1 MNAEGA
7 ALQGSGWVV
16 CTLCAVLSGLWNL
29 NTHLF
34 VFQWLALDK
43 EAKKLSVETTANQV
57 MCNAIYFIRIQS
69 SMQSSLITASYSSK
83 LSQSLNYSRI
93 KKAKNKEVYITGK
106 AALPLCCTLAHFRTS
121 PTPMC

>member
-57 MCNAIYFIRIQS
+57 MCNAFYFIRIQS
-69 SMQSSLITASYSSK
+69 SMQSSLITASSSSK
-83 LSQSLNYSRI
+83 LPQSLNYSLY
-93 KKAKNKEVYITGK
+93 V
-106 AALPLCCTLAHFRTS
+106 AH
-121 PTPMC
+121 